1 MAHFSCGNGGLK
13 IVFQFM
19 ILLCSH
25 TIYADNL
32 CECVCNLCE
41 TNCKQGV

>member
-25 TIYADNL
+25 TICADNL
-32 CECVCNLCE
+32 CGCVCNLCD
-41 TNCKQGV
+41 TNCKQGD